1 MGQSEKGVCVVADD
15 DPVVL
20 EDLCGRLQSSH
31 EFQDV
36 RPFGRISEAI
46 AYIQTHPVALFI
58 TDIEFPDGQLG
69 FKHLSDVPFTPVIL
83 MSVHSRYMLEHI
95 ADIAANKNLAGYVP
109 KPVTEDVCRAII
121 QRYRVIRDEG
131 LDQSVVKAM
140 ARVRTIEL
148 YRFDTV
154 RPRSFE
160 IRYSEIAMIE
170 VSRKP
175 RGLRFCLNNN
185 SYKYYLVS
193 AQLKSCFEELNRYCP
208 NLFYLIPRRGIV
220 SLWNMALSGSKMV
233 SVRSD
238 NVRYEMDVPKSSLP
252 ALRKVTA
259 VWSR

>member
-1 MGQSEKGVCVVADD
+1 MADD

-20 EDLCGRLQSSH
+20 EDLCERLQSSH

-154 RPRSFE
+154 KGDWFRQDRE
-160 IRYSEIAMIE
+160 VVMDKRYGVQ
-170 VSRKP
+170 VSIDEARAIKP
-175 RGLRFCLNNN
+175 TGERQIKAFLACGLF
-185 SYKYYLVS
+185 KGIGTAT
-193 AQLKSCFEELNRYCP
+193 AQKGN
-208 NLFYLIPRRGIV
+208 IP
-220 SLWNMALSGSKMV
+220 M
-233 SVRSD
+233 
-238 NVRYEMDVPKSSLP
+238 
-252 ALRKVTA
+252 
-259 VWSR
+259 